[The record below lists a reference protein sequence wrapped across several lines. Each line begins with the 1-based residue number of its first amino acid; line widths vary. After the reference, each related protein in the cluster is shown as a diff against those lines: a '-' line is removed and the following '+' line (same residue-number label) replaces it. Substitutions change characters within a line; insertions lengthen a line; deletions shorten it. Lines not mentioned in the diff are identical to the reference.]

1 MDFILE
7 LLFELFVEGT
17 LELSKNIKVPKTIRY
32 PLLGL
37 IILFVIAVIVGI
49 FVLGIALFT
58 EDIFFSIMMFA
69 LGAFFLVG
77 ISIKTYKFFKNKKL
91 D

>member
-58 EDIFFSIMMFA
+58 EDMFFSIMMFA

>member
-37 IILFVIAVIVGI
+37 IILFVIAV
-49 FVLGIALFT
+49 F
-58 EDIFFSIMMFA
+58 M
-69 LGAFFLVG
+69 FFLPLYLSHRGLIPSAGRTILSTVSLYLSHRG
-77 ISIKTYKFFKNKKL
+77 LILYCFI
-91 D
+91 

>member
-7 LLFELFVEGT
+7 LLFELAVEGT
-17 LELSKNIKVPKTIRY
+17 VELSKNIKVPKVIRY

-37 IILFVIAVIVGI
+37 IILFVIAVIVGM
-49 FVLGIALFT
+49 FVLGIVLFT
-58 EDIFFSIMMFA
+58 EDMFFGIMMFV

-77 ISIKTYKFFKNKKL
+77 ISVKTYKFFKNKKSN
-91 D
+91 

>member
-58 EDIFFSIMMFA
+58 EDMFFSIMMFA

-77 ISIKTYKFFKNKKL
+77 ISIKNYKFFKNKKL

>member
-37 IILFVIAVIVGI
+37 IILFVISVIVGI

-58 EDIFFSIMMFA
+58 EDMFFSIMMFA

>member
-7 LLFELFVEGT
+7 FLFELLLEGT
-17 LELSKNIKVPKTIRY
+17 VELSKNVKVPKTIRY
-32 PLLGL
+32 PLLVL

-58 EDIFFSIMMFA
+58 EDMFFSIMMFA